1 MPVALVCLARSPTT
15 SHFESRRC
23 AAVNEGYLQFWGD
36 RPLPARVTVGCS
48 ALALGSCVEIDVIAK
63 K

>member
-1 MPVALVCLARSPTT
+1 
-15 SHFESRRC
+15 
-23 AAVNEGYLQFWGD
+23 VNEGYLQFWGD
-36 RPLPARVTVGCS
+36 RPLPARITVGCS